1 MDAPRE
7 RRAPFVARRT
17 GARKRAQP
25 RRRPRAHVRGMT
37 ELDIR
42 HLTPPGPGAR
52 LLAFGTFAGA
62 TAAVSALGAAA
73 TRRSVQSRWYR
84 RLEKPRYQPP
94 SAAFPPVWTALYA
107 LMATSGYRV
116 WRSRSPVRRR
126 ALALWSAQ
134 LALNGAWSPVFF
146 GARRTR
152 AALGVLAA
160 LLPVVGAYAWKA
172 RRVDRAA
179 AVLMLPYLGWS
190 GFALVLNASIV
201 RRNAP

>member
-1 MDAPRE
+1 
-7 RRAPFVARRT
+7 
-17 GARKRAQP
+17 
-25 RRRPRAHVRGMT
+25 MT

-42 HLTPPGPGAR
+42 PLSPPGRGAR

-73 TRRSVQSRWYR
+73 TRRSVRSGWYR

-116 WRSRSPVRRR
+116 WRSRSPARRR

-146 GARRTR
+146 GARRPR

-160 LLPVVGAYAWKA
+160 LLPVVGAYAWTA